1 MEEEK
6 EVEDSNNDTDT
17 DIDNQEVIVR
27 RHMFAK
33 LRYLKLHA
41 TNLLLLQSS
50 HMKQHKKGIPVA
62 GGGDLDIW
70 SRILLINIVFV
81 V

>member
-1 MEEEK
+1 MLGIDC
-6 EVEDSNNDTDT
+6 VSATCLQSF
-17 DIDNQEVIVR
+17 DIE
-27 RHMFAK
+27 
-33 LRYLKLHA
+33 LHA

-50 HMKQHKKGIPVA
+50 HMKQHKKGIRVA

-70 SRILLINIVFV
+70 SRILLINIVGV